1 MVTPLKIRIAGIQD
15 AHLLAELGARTFA
28 DSFAADN
35 TPDDM
40 AAYLAKSFSPE
51 KQAAEMAEPGT
62 VFLIAEEGGK
72 PVGYTRLRERIVPEC
87 VGGQHP
93 VEIVRLYSVKEM
105 IGRGVGAALM
115 ESCVSEAAS
124 RGCDIIW
131 LDVWEKNPRAIAF
144 YRKWGF
150 EKVGEQG
157 FQLGDDLQTDWLMAR
172 PTKLER

>member
-1 MVTPLKIRIAGIQD
+1 MKIRIATISD
-15 AHLLAELGARTFA
+15 ATLLAELGARTFA

-40 AAYLAKSFSPE
+40 AAYLVKSFSPG
-51 KQAAEMAEPGT
+51 KQAAELAEPGT
-62 VFLIAEEGGK
+62 VFLIAEDGGQ
-72 PVGYTRLRERIVPEC
+72 PLGYTRLR
-87 VGGQHP
+87 GGNEPKCINGLHP
-93 VEIVRLYSVKEM
+93 VEIVRLYSIKEM

-115 ESCVSEAAS
+115 QACIDEARR
-124 RGCDIIW
+124 RGCDVIW

-157 FQLGDDLQTDWLMAR
+157 FQLGDDMQTDWLMAR
-172 PTKLER
+172 PVE

>member
-1 MVTPLKIRIAGIQD
+1 MNIRTADMHD
-15 AHLLAELGARTFA
+15 AVLLAELGARTFA

-35 TPDDM
+35 TPEDM

-51 KQAAEMAEPGT
+51 KQAAELAEPGT
-62 VFLIAEEGGK
+62 VFLIAEDGGR
-72 PVGYTRLRERIVPEC
+72 PVGYTRMREGNVPAC
-87 VGGQHP
+87 VKGRHP

-105 IGRGVGAALM
+105 IGHGVGAALM
-115 ESCVSEAAS
+115 EACINEARCKES
-124 RGCDIIW
+124 GVIW
-131 LDVWEKNPRAIAF
+131 LDVWEKNPRAITF

-172 PTKLER
+172 PVV